1 MVMND
6 STQNKRVWKRI
17 IGVSWEAPERAFYEL
32 SIKTGRKKNHHLP
45 LSSSRRLPRRGGWP
59 FWDIPGKGVAKENA

>member
-17 IGVSWEAPERAFYEL
+17 IGAPWKAPERAFYEL
-32 SIKTGRKKNHHLP
+32 STKTGRKKNHRLP
-45 LSSSRRLPRRGGWP
+45 LSSARRLPGRGGWP
-59 FWDIPGKGVAKENA
+59 FWDIPGKGGTKENA